1 MDLAPFFAAFVLI
14 FLAELG
20 DKTMITV
27 ITLSSKHSRRLVLS
41 ASVLALAAVSL
52 IGVLVGQVLYDLVP
66 AYIVTLAAGVLFIA
80 FGLATVLLPEKE
92 GREPEERRAGALGA
106 FGGIFALMALMEMG
120 DKTQLSIIALSAQY
134 GAPLLVLLGAVA
146 AFALV
151 TLAGVMLGAEI
162 GRRVPQRHIK
172 LGSAAVF
179 IIFGAV
185 FLAQALLGMG
195 PF

>member
-1 MDLAPFFAAFVLI
+1 
-14 FLAELG
+14 
-20 DKTMITV
+20 
-27 ITLSSKHSRRLVLS
+27 
-41 ASVLALAAVSL
+41 SVLALAAVSL
-52 IGVLVGQVLYDLVP
+52 IGVLVGQVLYDFVP
-66 AYIVTLAAGVLFIA
+66 AYIVTIAAGVLFIA

-92 GREPEERRAGALGA
+92 GKEVDERKTSALGA

-120 DKTQLSIIALSAQY
+120 DKTQLSVIALSAQY

-162 GRRVPQRHIK
+162 GRRVPQRYIK

-179 IIFGAV
+179 IIFGVV
-185 FLAQALLGMG
+185 FLAQALIDIE